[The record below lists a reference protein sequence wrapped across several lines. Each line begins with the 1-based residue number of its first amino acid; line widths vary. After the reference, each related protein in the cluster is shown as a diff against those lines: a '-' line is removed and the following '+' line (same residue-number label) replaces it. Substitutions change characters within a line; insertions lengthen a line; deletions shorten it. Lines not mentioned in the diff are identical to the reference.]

1 MSRGL
6 LLAVMWAGE
15 RFFFIAR
22 IRCGMGMN
30 GTERAL
36 PYINEPIYK
45 AQVCQG
51 TLPTCNSQT
60 VPLYKNKRHLRGDAP
75 PQMALNL
82 SYNQSQITDSMSSV
96 FVLPS
101 SVNVTHMPVSKKSVG
116 IYGSSSTSVIDCF
129 NGSST

>member
-1 MSRGL
+1 
-6 LLAVMWAGE
+6 
-15 RFFFIAR
+15 
-22 IRCGMGMN
+22 MGMN

-51 TLPTCNSQT
+51 TLPTCAV

>member
-6 LLAVMWAGE
+6 LLTVMWAGE
-15 RFFFIAR
+15 RFFFIVR

-51 TLPTCNSQT
+51 TLPTCT
-60 VPLYKNKRHLRGDAP
+60 VRQCLYKKNKRHLRGDAP

-101 SVNVTHMPVSKKSVG
+101 SVNVTNMPVSKKSVG

>member
-1 MSRGL
+1 MERKEPCFTLMSQYTKR
-6 LLAVMWAGE
+6 
-15 RFFFIAR
+15 RFTH
-22 IRCGMGMN
+22 M
-30 GTERAL
+30 
-36 PYINEPIYK
+36 Y
-45 AQVCQG
+45 
-51 TLPTCNSQT
+51 SQT
-60 VPLYKNKRHLRGDAP
+60 VPLYKNKRHLCGDAP